1 MALAPLIHDSLGN
14 PSTVSVTAF
23 DGSSAGPPDARLR
36 VVVKNRNAIR
46 RLLQRPG
53 ELGLVRAYVSGD
65 LDGDGDIYTLVELAP
80 DGRERNLPFKPN
92 RALIKEMLAV
102 VGTDVLK
109 RVPPPPEE
117 ARPHGRVHSK
127 SRDSEAVSYHYDVSN
142 EFYELVLGPAMTYSC
157 AVFDHEDQ
165 ALVDAQANKHELI
178 CQKLRVT
185 VGTRLLDVG
194 CGWGSMLLHAAQHHG
209 ARGVG
214 ITISRQQYEL
224 ATKRV
229 ADAGLAGQIEIRLQ
243 DYRDTDDGPFD
254 AISSVGMFEHVG
266 RAKMP
271 VYNRKMFDLLRPGG
285 RFLNHGI
292 CRPAHAQSDSAL
304 GRFKTGAIRTATAVG
319 SSTFSEIKSPFIE
332 RYVFPDGELHEV
344 GTIAVLMDEAGFEI
358 RHTENLREHYA
369 LTLRN
374 WVKNLEDNWD
384 EAVAEA
390 GEGRARVWRLYMAA
404 SVMSFEH
411 HVTEIHQVLAVKPD
425 NSQSYFPL
433 RPTY

>member
-1 MALAPLIHDSLGN
+1 
-14 PSTVSVTAF
+14 
-23 DGSSAGPPDARLR
+23 
-36 VVVKNRNAIR
+36 
-46 RLLQRPG
+46 
-53 ELGLVRAYVSGD
+53 
-65 LDGDGDIYTLVELAP
+65 
-80 DGRERNLPFKPN
+80 
-92 RALIKEMLAV
+92 MLAV

-209 ARGVG
+209 VARRRGSP
-214 ITISRQQYEL
+214 SRASSTSSQ
-224 ATKRV
+224 RS
-229 ADAGLAGQIEIRLQ
+229 GSRMPGSRGQIEIRLQ